1 MRMILRIV
9 LILFFFGLLFFVRAF
24 ELELFYDPLNSY
36 FQNEYLY
43 REIPSINRWKLLSN
57 LFYRYTLNSL
67 ISIGIIY
74 LIFRNK
80 KMINFLLLFFT
91 VAFILLIILFFISI
105 RNNLEEGYLFSFE
118 QNFGISLDDF
128 YLEFDDFMLMPRE
141 EQLSILQLN

>member
-9 LILFFFGLLFFVRAF
+9 LIFFFFGLLFFVRAF

-43 REIPSINRWKLLSN
+43 KEIPSINRWKLLSN

-80 KMINFLLLFFT
+80 KMMNFLLLLFYSSLYSSYNNFFH
-91 VAFILLIILFFISI
+91 
-105 RNNLEEGYLFSFE
+105 
-118 QNFGISLDDF
+118 F
-128 YLEFDDFMLMPRE
+128 Y
-141 EQLSILQLN
+141 QK

>member
-9 LILFFFGLLFFVRAF
+9 LIFFFFGLLFFVRAF

-91 VAFILLIILFFISI
+91 VAFILLIIIFFISI
-105 RNNLEEGYLFSFE
+105 RNNLEEGYLFSFYVRR
-118 QNFGISLDDF
+118 FIIHPLFLLILIPAF
-128 YLEFDDFMLMPRE
+128 YYYNRPN
-141 EQLSILQLN
+141 Q

>member
-1 MRMILRIV
+1 MRIIFRIV

-43 REIPSINRWKLLSN
+43 REIPSINRWQLLIN

-91 VAFILLIILFFISI
+91 VAFIILIILFFISI
-105 RNNLEEGYLFSFE
+105 RNNLEEGYLFSFYVRR
-118 QNFGISLDDF
+118 FIIHPLFLLILIPAF
-128 YLEFDDFMLMPRE
+128 YYHNRP
-141 EQLSILQLN
+141 N

>member
-91 VAFILLIILFFISI
+91 VAFILLTIIFFFSI
-105 RNNLEEGYLFSFE
+105 RNNLEGGYLFSFYVRR
-118 QNFGISLDDF
+118 FIIHPLFLLILIPAF
-128 YLEFDDFMLMPRE
+128 YYHNRPK
-141 EQLSILQLN
+141 Q